1 MKKMKRYLPHYV
13 HTLHAT
19 VRHTLVPVVLA
30 GLLTTS
36 AMAALTVVADLGGES
51 TAPLFDAINN
61 ETNEFTPPRS
71 LSPPPQLPSAPA
83 TVDEMLP
90 VSTPEMT
97 PGRVEARSL
106 ALAGMTP
113 VFLVGDD
120 ALSRDWLAQRR
131 AELLRINATG
141 LVVNVSDSAA
151 LRELQSQVPGLT
163 LLPASASD
171 IARRLQLTHYP
182 VLITDRGLSQ

>member
-1 MKKMKRYLPHYV
+1 MKRHLPHYV

-19 VRHTLVPVVLA
+19 VRHTLVPVALV

-61 ETNEFTPPRS
+61 EANEFTPPRS
-71 LSPPPQLPSAPA
+71 LSPPSPPRPSAPA

-90 VSTPEMT
+90 VATPEMT

-131 AELLRINATG
+131 ADLLRMNATG
-141 LVVNVSDSAA
+141 LVVNVNDSAT
-151 LRELQSQVPGLT
+151 LRELQAGAPGLT

-171 IARRLQLTHYP
+171 IAHRLQLTHYP

>member
-1 MKKMKRYLPHYV
+1 
-13 HTLHAT
+13 
-19 VRHTLVPVVLA
+19 
-30 GLLTTS
+30 
-36 AMAALTVVADLGGES
+36 MAALTVVADLGGES

-61 ETNEFTPPRS
+61 EANEFTPPRS
-71 LSPPPQLPSAPA
+71 LSSPPPLPSAPA

-97 PGRVEARSL
+97 PGRVEVRSL

-120 ALSRDWLAQRR
+120 MLSRDWLAQRR
-131 AELLRINATG
+131 ADLLRMNATG

-151 LRELQSQVPGLT
+151 LRELQSQAPGLT

>member
-1 MKKMKRYLPHYV
+1 MKRYLPHYV

-19 VRHTLVPVVLA
+19 VRHTLVSVVLV

-51 TAPLFDAINN
+51 TALLFDAINN
-61 ETNEFTPPRS
+61 EANEFTPPRS
-71 LSPPPQLPSAPA
+71 LSSPPPLPSAPA

-90 VSTPEMT
+90 MSTPEMT

-131 AELLRINATG
+131 AKLLRMNATG

-151 LRELQSQVPGLT
+151 LRELQSQAPELT

>member
-1 MKKMKRYLPHYV
+1 MKKRRPHYV
-13 HTLHAT
+13 HPLRAT
-19 VRHTLVPVVLA
+19 VRHTLVPVALA

-36 AMAALTVVADLGGES
+36 AMAALTVVADLGGEP

-61 ETNEFTPPRS
+61 EANEFTPPRS
-71 LSPPPQLPSAPA
+71 LFPPSPPLPSAPA

-97 PGRVEARSL
+97 PGRVEARRL

-120 ALSRDWLAQRR
+120 MLSRDWLAQRR
-131 AELLRINATG
+131 ADLLRTNATG
-141 LVVNVSDSAA
+141 LVVNVNDSAA
-151 LRELQSQVPGLT
+151 LRGLQSQAPDLT

>member
-1 MKKMKRYLPHYV
+1 MQYIHPRILRHFRARYPAIRY
-13 HTLHAT
+13 
-19 VRHTLVPVVLA
+19 TLVPVVLT

-51 TAPLFDAINN
+51 TAPLFDAVNN
-61 ETNEFTPPRS
+61 EINEFTPPRT
-71 LSPPPQLPSAPA
+71 LTPPSPSVSPV

-97 PGRVEARSL
+97 PGRVENRRSEL
-106 ALAGMTP
+106 TGMTP

-120 ALSRDWLAQRR
+120 SLSRTWLVQRR
-131 AELLRINATG
+131 AVLQRLHATG

-151 LRELQSQVPGLT
+151 LLDLQARVPDLM

-171 IARRLQLTHYP
+171 IARRLHLTNYP
-182 VLITDRGLSQ
+182 VLITADGLSQ

>member
-1 MKKMKRYLPHYV
+1 MQYIHSRILRHFRALYPAVRYTLLPV
-13 HTLHAT
+13 T
-19 VRHTLVPVVLA
+19 LA

-51 TAPLFDAINN
+51 TTPLFDAVNN
-61 ETNEFTPPRS
+61 ETNEFTPPRT
-71 LSPPPQLPSAPA
+71 LTPSPSVSPV

-97 PGRVEARSL
+97 PGRVENRRSEL
-106 ALAGMTP
+106 TGMTP

-120 ALSRDWLAQRR
+120 ALSRRWLEQRR
-131 AELLRINATG
+131 GDLQRLHATG
-141 LVVNVSDSAA
+141 LVVNVTDGTA
-151 LRELQSQVPGLT
+151 LRDLQALAPGLT

-171 IARRLQLTHYP
+171 IARRLGLAHYP
-182 VLITDRGLSQ
+182 VLITADGLSQ

>member
-1 MKKMKRYLPHYV
+1 MKRHLPHYV
-13 HTLHAT
+13 HTLHTT

-61 ETNEFTPPRS
+61 EANEFTPPRS
-71 LSPPPQLPSAPA
+71 LSPPSPSQPSAPA

-90 VSTPEMT
+90 VATPELT

-120 ALSRDWLAQRR
+120 TLSRDWLAQRR
-131 AELLRINATG
+131 ADLLRMNATG

-151 LRELQSQVPGLT
+151 LRELQSQAPGLT

-171 IARRLQLTHYP
+171 IARRLQVTHYP

>member
-1 MKKMKRYLPHYV
+1 
-13 HTLHAT
+13 
-19 VRHTLVPVVLA
+19 
-30 GLLTTS
+30 
-36 AMAALTVVADLGGES
+36 MAALTVVADLGGES

-61 ETNEFTPPRS
+61 EANEFTPPRS
-71 LSPPPQLPSAPA
+71 LSPPPPLPSAPA

-97 PGRVEARSL
+97 PGRVESRSL
-106 ALAGMTP
+106 TLAGMTP

-151 LRELQSQVPGLT
+151 LRELQSQAPDLT

>member
-1 MKKMKRYLPHYV
+1 MQYIHPRILRHFRGRYPVIRY
-13 HTLHAT
+13 
-19 VRHTLVPVVLA
+19 TLVPVILT

-51 TAPLFDAINN
+51 TAPLFDAVNN
-61 ETNEFTPPRS
+61 EINEFTPPRTLTPS
-71 LSPPPQLPSAPA
+71 SASPV

-97 PGRVEARSL
+97 PGRVENRRSEL
-106 ALAGMTP
+106 TGMAP

-120 ALSRDWLAQRR
+120 ALSRRWLEQRR
-131 AELLRINATG
+131 GDLQQLHATG
-141 LVVNVSDSAA
+141 LVVNVTDVTA
-151 LRELQSQVPGLT
+151 LRDLQTLSPGLT

-171 IARRLQLTHYP
+171 IARRLDLTHYP
-182 VLITDRGLSQ
+182 VLITADGLSQ

>member
-1 MKKMKRYLPHYV
+1 MKTHLPHYV
-13 HTLHAT
+13 YTLSAT
-19 VRHTLVPVVLA
+19 VRHTLVPVVLV

-61 ETNEFTPPRS
+61 EANEFTPPQS
-71 LSPPPQLPSAPA
+71 LSPPSPPQPSAPV

-90 VSTPEMT
+90 VTTPEMT
-97 PGRVEARSL
+97 PGRVDARSL
-106 ALAGMTP
+106 AIAGMKP

-120 ALSRDWLAQRR
+120 ALSREWLSQRR
-131 AELLRINATG
+131 ADLLRMNATG
-141 LVVNVSDSAA
+141 LVVNVKYRAA
-151 LRELQSQVPGLT
+151 LRELQAGVPGLT

-182 VLITDRGLSQ
+182 VLITDSGLSQ

>member
-1 MKKMKRYLPHYV
+1 MKRYLPHYV

>member
-1 MKKMKRYLPHYV
+1 MNRYIPHHF
-13 HTLHAT
+13 HTLRAT
-19 VRHTLVPVVLA
+19 VRHTLVPVALV

-61 ETNEFTPPRS
+61 EANEFTPPRS
-71 LSPPPQLPSAPA
+71 LSPPSPPQPSAPV
-83 TVDEMLP
+83 TMDEMLP
-90 VSTPEMT
+90 VTTPEMT

-120 ALSRDWLAQRR
+120 TLSRDWLAQRR
-131 AELLRINATG
+131 ADLLRMNATG
-141 LVVNVSDSAA
+141 LVVNVSDSAV
-151 LRELQSQVPGLT
+151 LRELQAEAPGLT

-171 IARRLQLTHYP
+171 IAHRLQLTHYP

>member
-1 MKKMKRYLPHYV
+1 MKKRRPHYV
-13 HTLHAT
+13 HPLRAT
-19 VRHTLVPVVLA
+19 VRHTLVPVALA

-61 ETNEFTPPRS
+61 EANEFTPPRS
-71 LSPPPQLPSAPA
+71 LSPPPPLPTAPA

-90 VSTPEMT
+90 VTTPEMS
-97 PGRVEARSL
+97 PGRVEARRL

-120 ALSRDWLAQRR
+120 TLSRDWLAQRR
-131 AELLRINATG
+131 ADLLRMNATG
-141 LVVNVSDSAA
+141 LVVNVNDSAA
-151 LRELQSQVPGLT
+151 LRELQSQALDLT
-163 LLPASASD
+163 MLPASASD

>member
-1 MKKMKRYLPHYV
+1 MNRYIPHHL
-13 HTLHAT
+13 HTLRAT

-71 LSPPPQLPSAPA
+71 LSLPSPPQPSAPV

-131 AELLRINATG
+131 AELLHMNATG